1 MDRRGGIACHKDMP
15 SNINTF
21 GNALGIKFRHQGHP
35 YSKRGKMNNAKIAAK
50 REVFNSNG

>member
-1 MDRRGGIACHKDMP
+1 MVIACHKDI
-15 SNINTF
+15 SHNINTF